1 MPYVELHAHSSYSFL
16 DGASLPEELA
26 VRAAELGYPA
36 LALTDHDGVYG
47 SLEFAHAA
55 KHFGVRPI
63 TGAELT
69 LADRSHVTVLV
80 ETAKG
85 YANLCRL
92 ITAAHAHTRPE
103 GKETQPPADP
113 ALDQALLEELNE
125 GLVCLSGCAR
135 HGLAVRNPNG
145 AARLAR
151 AFGRERFFV
160 ELQRPYERGDARRN
174 AGLRDLAAS
183 LGVPTIV
190 TGDVHAHHLRRAA
203 LQDVLVAIRHRS
215 SLDGCE
221 AERRGNHECV
231 LLSPAEM
238 VERFPEDRAAVA
250 RTVELAERLRFD
262 LTEELGYRYPDFSD
276 SPEPAIVQLA
286 HVCKRTF
293 EDRYPRGHKLRREAR
308 ARLDEELKLIDELG
322 LAGFFLL
329 HWDVLELARECALEV
344 RGRDSPRHALPPG
357 RGRGSS
363 VGSLVCYL
371 TGLSHVDPVGA
382 ELSLGRFLN
391 RELDSVPDIDLDFPR
406 DIREKLIVAVT
417 ERYGREHAA
426 LVASFSTYRSRG
438 AIRDVGKALG
448 LPYAELER
456 IARVSEGWN
465 AKRVAEE
472 LQQLPDADRKLLSP
486 RWRAFGE
493 LCHEIAG
500 LPRHISQHPGG
511 MVISSRPLVE
521 LVPVQPAAMAGRQ
534 MCQWD
539 KDSCADAGFLKIDL
553 LGLGMLSAVEDCVD
567 QIARLQGKPIDLSR
581 IPLDDKAVYEEIQR
595 ADTIGDFQI
604 ESRAQ
609 MQSLLR
615 TRPENIDDLT
625 VQVALVR
632 PGPIQGKAVHPY
644 IEHRQRLRE
653 DPSFVPP
660 VDHPLLAD
668 CLRSTLG
675 VVVFQDQVLEVA
687 IALAG
692 FSVGEAEGLRR
703 AMSRKRSHD
712 ALEAYRERF
721 VEGALRKGV
730 DAETADMVYD
740 KLVGFSGFG
749 FPKSH
754 AAAFGLLAYQSAWL
768 RHHYPAEFLCAL
780 LNAQPM
786 GFYPPATLVRD
797 GQRRGVETR
806 PPDVNVSAA
815 KCAVEDGAVRI
826 GIDYV
831 NGIGEDRGGGC
842 RRGARAGA
850 NRSPSVRD
858 LAQRTQLSEHGLE
871 TLIVAGAC
879 DCFELPRRQL
889 LWQLGLVPRSQSVP
903 GSGGEEKQLALPLDP
918 TAATPELPEPTV
930 WERMLAD
937 YRTTNLSVGVHP
949 HGAPACASAGW
960 RDLLARPR
968 ERAGPRAGGDRG
980 NGCRTAAAR
989 DRERRRLHADRGRV
1003 RPGQPD
1009 RAAVGLRQAPSDRPR
1024 RAAHPR
1030 ARPLRTDRAQ
1040 PERPRPLARDT
1051 RAARAP
1057 DLAGVRSGRQPAR
1070 APTTSATADSVGL
1083 RRLLIGSRCSIE
1095 RPSCALRLKAVLT
1108 SATWVNACGKLPSW
1122 RRVSG
1127 SHSSASRPRSLRRS
1141 RSRSKDLLGLVVPSL
1156 EREIVGEPEGAREE
1170 RALAGRQPV
1179 DGPCLFVV
1187 RCTGRRARRARGHA
1201 RSPRPCRPCAGRP
1214 PGGSR
1219 RAGSSAGSRPAAS
1232 SRTTA

>member
-1 MPYVELHAHSSYSFL
+1 MTIELQPEFPHRTRKKERFPLAGSRSQRAPAARKLRERKGKVPYVELHAHSSYSFL
-16 DGASLPEELA
+16 DGASLPEEL
-26 VRAAELGYPA
+26 VIQAAELGYPA

-63 TGAELT
+63 TGAEVT
-69 LADRSHVTVLV
+69 LADRSHVTLLV
-80 ETAKG
+80 ETQQG
-85 YANLCRL
+85 YSNLCRL
-92 ITAAHAHTRPE
+92 LTAAHAHTRLP
-103 GKETQPPADP
+103 GKESQPPGDP
-113 ALDQALLEELNE
+113 ALDQRLLEELNE

-135 HGLAVRNPNG
+135 HGLAVRDPN
-145 AARLAR
+145 AAGQLAR

-174 AGLRDLAAS
+174 SALRQLAES
-183 LGVPTIV
+183 LGVPTLV
-190 TGDVHAHHLRRAA
+190 TGDVHAHHSRRAP
-203 LQDVLVAIRHRS
+203 LQDVLVAVRQRS

-231 LLSPAEM
+231 LLSPGEI
-238 VERFPEDRAAVA
+238 VERFPEDRTAVA

-262 LTEELGYRYPDFSD
+262 LTEELGYRFPDFSD

-286 HVCKRTF
+286 HVCKRAF
-293 EDRYPRGHKLRREAR
+293 EDRYPRSHTLRREAE

-329 HWDVLELARECALEV
+329 HWDVLELARKCALEV
-344 RGRDSPRHALPPG
+344 RGRDSPRHLLPPG

-391 RELDSVPDIDLDFPR
+391 RELNAVPDIDLDFPR

-426 LVASFSTYRSRG
+426 LVASFATYRSRG

-465 AKRVAEE
+465 AKRIAEE
-472 LQQLPDADRKLLSP
+472 LQLLPDADRKLMSP
-486 RWRAFGE
+486 RWRAFAE
-493 LCHEIAG
+493 LCSEIAG

-553 LGLGMLSAVEDCVD
+553 LGLGMLSAVEDCVE
-567 QIARLQGKPIDLSR
+567 QIASLRGQPIDLSR
-581 IPLDDKAVYEEIQR
+581 IPLDDKDVYDDIQR
-595 ADTIGDFQI
+595 ADTVGDFQI

-615 TRPENIDDLT
+615 TLPENLDDLT

-660 VDHPLLAD
+660 VDHPLLAE

-712 ALEAYRERF
+712 ALEAYRGRF
-721 VEGALRKGV
+721 VAGALRRGV
-730 DAETADMVYD
+730 DATTADTVYD

-768 RHHYPAEFLCAL
+768 RHHYAAEFLCSL

-806 PPDVNVSAA
+806 PPDVNISAG
-815 KCAVEDGAVRI
+815 KCVVEEAAVRI
-826 GIDYV
+826 GLDYV
-831 NGIGEDRGGGC
+831 NGIGEDDAEAVVAERD
-842 RRGARAGA
+842 RAGSFA
-850 NRSPSVRD
+850 SVRE
-858 LAQRTQLSEHGLE
+858 LAQRTQLSAHGLE
-871 TLIVAGAC
+871 TLIVSGAC
-879 DCFELPRRQL
+879 DCFGMPRRQL
-889 LWQLGLVPRSQSVP
+889 LWQLGLVPREQTVP
-903 GSGGEEKQLALPLDP
+903 GSGGDEKQLALPLEP
-918 TAATPELPEPTV
+918 TAATPDLPEPTV

-949 HGAPACASAGW
+949 MELLRAHLPDGVLSSRELETAPNRAQVAVAGMAVARQRPATANGVVFMLIEDEFGAVNLIVPPTVYDRHRAIVRGEPL
-960 RDLLARPR
+960 LLARGR
-968 ERAGPRAGGDRG
+968 FERI
-980 NGCRTAAAR
+980 AR
-989 DRERRRLHADRGRV
+989 NQNVLV
-1003 RPGQPD
+1003 RSLETLG
-1009 RAAVGLRQAPSDRPR
+1009 
-1024 RAAHPR
+1024 
-1030 ARPLRTDRAQ
+1030 
-1040 PERPRPLARDT
+1040 PLAREVSRED
-1051 RAARAP
+1051 
-1057 DLAGVRSGRQPAR
+1057 DVGV
-1070 APTTSATADSVGL
+1070 
-1083 RRLLIGSRCSIE
+1083 
-1095 RPSCALRLKAVLT
+1095 
-1108 SATWVNACGKLPSW
+1108 NLP
-1122 RRVSG
+1122 
-1127 SHSSASRPRSLRRS
+1127 
-1141 RSRSKDLLGLVVPSL
+1141 
-1156 EREIVGEPEGAREE
+1156 GAHH
-1170 RALAGRQPV
+1170 
-1179 DGPCLFVV
+1179 F
-1187 RCTGRRARRARGHA
+1187 GH
-1201 RSPRPCRPCAGRP
+1201 R
-1214 PGGSR
+1214 
-1219 RAGSSAGSRPAAS
+1219 
-1232 SRTTA
+1232 

>member
-1 MPYVELHAHSSYSFL
+1 MTSNVSPLIELQPEFPHRTRKRERFPLAGGSSERAPAARALRERAAKVPYVELHAHSSYSFL

-26 VRAAELGYPA
+26 VQAAELGYPA

-47 SLEFAHAA
+47 SLEFAYAA

-63 TGAELT
+63 TGAEVT
-69 LADRSHVTVLV
+69 LS
-80 ETAKG
+80 
-85 YANLCRL
+85 NLCRL
-92 ITAAHAHTRPE
+92 LTAAHAHTRPP
-103 GKETQPPADP
+103 GKESQPPADP

-135 HGLAVRNPNG
+135 HGLAVRNPN
-145 AARLAR
+145 AAVRLAQ
-151 AFGRERFFV
+151 AFGRDRFFV
-160 ELQRPYERGDARRN
+160 ELQRPYERGDAGRN
-174 AGLRDLAAS
+174 AALRGLAET
-183 LGVPTIV
+183 LGVPTLV
-190 TGDVHAHHLRRAA
+190 TGDVHAHHPRRAP
-203 LQDVLVAIRHRS
+203 LQDVLVAVRHRS

-231 LLSPAEM
+231 LLAPEEI

-250 RTVELAERLRFD
+250 RTVELAERLSFD

-286 HVCKRTF
+286 HVCRRAF
-293 EDRYPRGHKLRREAR
+293 EERYPRGHRLRRGAQ
-308 ARLDEELKLIDELG
+308 ARLDEELKLIEELG

-329 HWDVLELARECALEV
+329 HWDVLELARGCALEV

-391 RELDSVPDIDLDFPR
+391 RELNAVPDIDLDFPR

-426 LVASFSTYRSRG
+426 LVASFATYRSRG

-465 AKRVAEE
+465 AQRVADE
-472 LQQLPDADRKLLSP
+472 LQLLPDADRKLMSP
-486 RWRAFGE
+486 RWRAFAE
-493 LCHEIAG
+493 LCREIAG

-521 LVPVQPAAMAGRQ
+521 LVPVQPAAMAARQ

-553 LGLGMLSAVEDCVD
+553 LGLGMLSAVEDCVE
-567 QIARLQGKPIDLSR
+567 QIAKLRGQPIDLSR
-581 IPLDDKAVYEEIQR
+581 IPLDDKAVYDDIQR
-595 ADTIGDFQI
+595 ADTVGDFQI

-615 TRPENIDDLT
+615 TLPENLDDLT

-644 IEHRQRLRE
+644 IEHRQRLRD

-712 ALEAYRERF
+712 ALEAYRGRF
-721 VEGALRKGV
+721 VAGALRKGV

-768 RHHYPAEFLCAL
+768 RHHYAAEFLCSL

-806 PPDVNVSAA
+806 SPEVNVSAA
-815 KCAVEDGAVRI
+815 KCTVEDGAVRV
-826 GIDYV
+826 GLDYV
-831 NGIGEDRGGGC
+831 NGIGEDDAEAVVQERD
-842 RRGARAGA
+842 RSGAFA
-850 NRSPSVRD
+850 SMRD

-871 TLIVAGAC
+871 TLIVSGAC
-879 DCFELPRRQL
+879 DCFGLPRRQL
-889 LWQLGLVPRSQSVP
+889 LWQLGLVPRSQTVP
-903 GSGGEEKQLALPLDP
+903 GSGGQEKQLALPLEP
-918 TAATPELPEPTV
+918 TAETPDLPEPTV

-937 YRTTNLSVGVHP
+937 YRTTSLSVGIHP
-949 HGAPACASAGW
+949 MELLRAHLPAGVLSS
-960 RDLLARPR
+960 RDLADAPNRAQVAVAGMAVARQRPATANGVVFMLIEDEFGAVNLIVPPTVYDRHRAVVRGEPLILARGR
-968 ERAGPRAGGDRG
+968 FERI
-980 NGCRTAAAR
+980 
-989 DRERRRLHADRGRV
+989 ERNQNVLV
-1003 RPGQPD
+1003 RSLETLG
-1009 RAAVGLRQAPSDRPR
+1009 
-1024 RAAHPR
+1024 
-1030 ARPLRTDRAQ
+1030 
-1040 PERPRPLARDT
+1040 PLAREVSRET
-1051 RAARAP
+1051 E
-1057 DLAGVRSGRQPAR
+1057 
-1070 APTTSATADSVGL
+1070 VGA
-1083 RRLLIGSRCSIE
+1083 S
-1095 RPSCALRLKAVLT
+1095 
-1108 SATWVNACGKLPSW
+1108 LP
-1122 RRVSG
+1122 
-1127 SHSSASRPRSLRRS
+1127 
-1141 RSRSKDLLGLVVPSL
+1141 
-1156 EREIVGEPEGAREE
+1156 GAHH
-1170 RALAGRQPV
+1170 
-1179 DGPCLFVV
+1179 F
-1187 RCTGRRARRARGHA
+1187 GH
-1201 RSPRPCRPCAGRP
+1201 R
-1214 PGGSR
+1214 
-1219 RAGSSAGSRPAAS
+1219 
-1232 SRTTA
+1232 

>member
-1 MPYVELHAHSSYSFL
+1 MRRLRERTSAVPYVELHSHSSYSFL

-26 VRAAELGYPA
+26 VQAAELGYAA

-55 KHFGVRPI
+55 KYFGVRPI

-80 ETAKG
+80 ETQQG

-103 GKETQPPADP
+103 GRESQPPADP
-113 ALDQALLEELNE
+113 ALDQSLLEELND

-135 HGLAVRNPNG
+135 HGLAVRNPNA

-151 AFGRERFFV
+151 VLGRDRFFV
-160 ELQRPYERGDARRN
+160 ELQRPYERGDAQRN
-174 AGLRDLAAS
+174 ARLRDLAAS

-190 TGDVHAHHLRRAA
+190 TGDVHAHHPRRAP
-203 LQDVLVAIRHRS
+203 LQDVLVAVRHRS

-231 LLSPAEM
+231 LLSPAD
-238 VERFPEDRAAVA
+238 VAERFPDDRAAVA
-250 RTVELAERLRFD
+250 RTVELAKRLTFD

-286 HVCKRTF
+286 QVCKREF
-293 EDRYPRGHKLRREAR
+293 GERYPHGHELQREA
-308 ARLDEELKLIDELG
+308 ATRLDDELKLIDELG

-329 HWDVLELARECALEV
+329 HWDVLQLARECALEV
-344 RGRDSPRHALPPG
+344 RGRGSPRHALPPG

-426 LVASFSTYRSRG
+426 LVASFATYRSRG

-456 IARVSEGWN
+456 IARVSDGWN

-472 LQQLPDADRKLLSP
+472 LEQLPDADRKLLSP

-493 LCHEIAG
+493 LCSEIAG

-511 MVISSRPLVE
+511 MVISSRPLIE

-539 KDSCADAGFLKIDL
+539 KDSCSDAGFLKIDL

-567 QIARLQGKPIDLSR
+567 QIARLRGEPIDLSR
-581 IPLDDKAVYEEIQR
+581 IPLDDKDVYDDIQR

-615 TRPENIDDLT
+615 TRPENLDDLT

-644 IEHRQRLRE
+644 IDHRQRLRE

-721 VEGALRKGV
+721 VAGALNKGV
-730 DAETADMVYD
+730 DEQTANDVYD

-768 RHHYPAEFLCAL
+768 RHHYSAEFLCAL

-806 PPDVNVSAA
+806 PPGVNISAA
-815 KCAVEDGAVRI
+815 KCTVEDGAVRI
-826 GIDYV
+826 GLDYV
-831 NGIGEDRGGGC
+831 NGIGEDDAQAVVEERDRGG
-842 RRGARAGA
+842 AF
-850 NRSPSVRD
+850 SSVRE

-889 LWQLGLVPRSQSVP
+889 LWQLGLVPRSQTVP
-903 GSGGEEKQLALPLDP
+903 GSGGDEKQLALPLDP
-918 TAATPELPEPTV
+918 TTETPDLPEPTV

-937 YRTTNLSVGVHP
+937 YRTTSLSVGTHP
-949 HGAPACASAGW
+949 LELLRPHLPAGVISSRELEATPDRTHVAIAGMAVA
-960 RDLLARPR
+960 RQRPATANGVVFMLIEDEFGPVNLIVPPTVYEKHRATVRSEPLILARGR
-968 ERAGPRAGGDRG
+968 FERI
-980 NGCRTAAAR
+980 
-989 DRERRRLHADRGRV
+989 ERNQNVLVHSLETLG
-1003 RPGQPD
+1003 
-1009 RAAVGLRQAPSDRPR
+1009 
-1024 RAAHPR
+1024 
-1030 ARPLRTDRAQ
+1030 
-1040 PERPRPLARDT
+1040 PLAREVSQET
-1051 RAARAP
+1051 E
-1057 DLAGVRSGRQPAR
+1057 
-1070 APTTSATADSVGL
+1070 VGA
-1083 RRLLIGSRCSIE
+1083 S
-1095 RPSCALRLKAVLT
+1095 
-1108 SATWVNACGKLPSW
+1108 LP
-1122 RRVSG
+1122 
-1127 SHSSASRPRSLRRS
+1127 
-1141 RSRSKDLLGLVVPSL
+1141 
-1156 EREIVGEPEGAREE
+1156 GAHH
-1170 RALAGRQPV
+1170 
-1179 DGPCLFVV
+1179 F
-1187 RCTGRRARRARGHA
+1187 GH
-1201 RSPRPCRPCAGRP
+1201 R
-1214 PGGSR
+1214 
-1219 RAGSSAGSRPAAS
+1219 
-1232 SRTTA
+1232 